1 MEFINK
7 SKVEIKKKLCNK
19 NNPNPNDTIQIMEEL
34 AREQGSTTGNLEDYS
49 FKMEV
54 EDSLNGMIVK
64 NVVIIQ

>member
-7 SKVEIKKKLCNK
+7 SKVEIKKILCNK

-49 FKMEV
+49 FKIKV
-54 EDSLNGMIVK
+54 EDSPNGMTVK
-64 NVVIIQ
+64 NVDIIQ